1 MGDREAEQNRD
12 DDLLLLPEAA
22 ALARM
27 SVSTLRWLRHRGE
40 GPTGFRLGRR
50 VLFRR
55 AAVEEWIAQHEKA
68 RP

>member
-1 MGDREAEQNRD
+1 MGDRKAEENH
-12 DDLLLLPEAA
+12 DDLLLMPEAA

-50 VLFRR
+50 VVFRR
-55 AAVEEWIAQHEKA
+55 AEVEQWIAQHEKA

>member
-1 MGDREAEQNRD
+1 MGDRKAEENH
-12 DDLLLLPEAA
+12 DDLLLMTEAA

-50 VLFRR
+50 VVFRR
-55 AAVEEWIAQHEKA
+55 AAVEEWIAQHEKTQ
-68 RP
+68 P